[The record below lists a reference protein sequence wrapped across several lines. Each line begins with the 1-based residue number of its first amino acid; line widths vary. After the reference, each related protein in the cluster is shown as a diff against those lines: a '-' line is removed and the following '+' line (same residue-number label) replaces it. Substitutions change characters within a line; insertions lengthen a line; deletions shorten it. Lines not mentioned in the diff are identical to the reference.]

1 MPTNDAEIEAK
12 RSALKPRLIGSN
24 VNPVSF
30 LATDYLNHF
39 NEVLMLFEMGAD
51 MPDMLD
57 ELLDW
62 EPKSY
67 VDHFKDS
74 SIADKDLAIEAYNLC
89 PTEFKSPFDA
99 ITQRM
104 NDIIT
109 ISLASAIDLRDQ
121 GKMGELAEFIS
132 TAMRR
137 MHRTQDVMSAVIH
150 GDTGSL
156 NQENVDSLLQNKFD
170 G

>member
-1 MPTNDAEIEAK
+1 MTTNDTDIENK
-12 RSALKPRLIGSN
+12 RAALKPRLEGSN
-24 VNPVSF
+24 VSPVSF

-57 ELLDW
+57 ELLEW

-67 VDHFKDS
+67 VDHFKES
-74 SIADKDLAIEAYNLC
+74 SIADKDLAVEAYEIC
-89 PTEFKSPFDA
+89 PSEFKTPFDR

-104 NDIIT
+104 DDIIT

-121 GKMGELAEFIS
+121 GKTDELGEFIS
-132 TAMRR
+132 TAMQR
-137 MHRTQDVMSAVIH
+137 MHRTQDVMSAIIH
-150 GDTGSL
+150 GDRGHL
-156 NQENVDSLLQNKFD
+156 NQENIDSLINE
-170 G
+170 